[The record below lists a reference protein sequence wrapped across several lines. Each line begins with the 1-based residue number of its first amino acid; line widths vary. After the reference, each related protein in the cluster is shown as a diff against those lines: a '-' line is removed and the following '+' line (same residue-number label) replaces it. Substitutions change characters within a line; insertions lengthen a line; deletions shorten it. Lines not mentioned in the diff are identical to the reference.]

1 MISVE
6 QAQRSVGSVASPL
19 VAVQRPLADSLG
31 HVLAEEVIS
40 DIDMPPFDK
49 SLVDGFAVRLDD
61 LPQGRGQLSVVDEIV
76 AGSPGWTDDR
86 SLGVGQAVRIMT
98 GAPIPPKSDAV
109 VMVERTASTEG
120 GGVAVEDSQFRAGQ
134 NIMRR
139 GMELTNGQTVLHAGS
154 PIRPAEIGVLA
165 AVGRASVSVYP
176 RACVAIVCTG
186 NELVDVDRRPGSGQI
201 RNSNGPVLSALVA
214 RTGGTPRYLGVARD
228 TAEEIERYV
237 GEGLQSDIVVL
248 SGGVSAGTLDLVPGV
263 LQKLGV
269 REVFHKVNMKPGKP
283 IWFGVAARYPTAG
296 TSQVGESAPPLL
308 VFGLPGNPVS
318 VMACFE
324 LFVAPAI
331 RRMMGF
337 SNPGPYTLCAV
348 LTEDRS
354 SRSDRPTYWPAWVEQ
369 SKDGPVVR
377 LVAWKGSPDL
387 RATTEANCFAIF
399 PAGEYQFRRGE
410 RIEVLTY

>member
-19 VAVQRPLADSLG
+19 VAVQCPLADSLG
-31 HVLAEEVIS
+31 HLLAEEVIS

-76 AGSPGWTDDR
+76 AGSPGWTDNR

-98 GAPIPPKSDAV
+98 GAPIPPKGDAV
-109 VMVERTASTEG
+109 VMVERAASTEG
-120 GGVAVEDSQFRAGQ
+120 GVFVDDPQLRAGQ
-134 NIMRR
+134 NIMRC
-139 GMELTNGQTVLHAGS
+139 GMELTNGQTVLRAGS

-176 RACVAIVCTG
+176 RARVAIVCTG
-186 NELVDVDRRPGSGQI
+186 NELVEVDRRPGSGQI

-228 TAEEIERYV
+228 TGEEIERYV

-263 LQKLGV
+263 LQNLGV

-283 IWFGVAARYPTAG
+283 IWFGVAARDLTARASG
-296 TSQVGESAPPLL
+296 AGESPARYSTAWTNQAGDAAARYTIAGASQVGESAPPIL

-318 VMACFE
+318 VMA
-324 LFVAPAI
+324 
-331 RRMMGF
+331 
-337 SNPGPYTLCAV
+337 
-348 LTEDRS
+348 
-354 SRSDRPTYWPAWVEQ
+354 
-369 SKDGPVVR
+369 
-377 LVAWKGSPDL
+377 
-387 RATTEANCFAIF
+387 
-399 PAGEYQFRRGE
+399 
-410 RIEVLTY
+410 